1 MKSLLFQKLMPVYRL
16 SLQEKNVPRSSE
28 ISTMPII
35 SSVAAVVHESP
46 NKYSSEKELL
56 FPAHGICS
64 SLFINKKRTL
74 EHTKV
79 LFVRMVGLE
88 PTRGHPRKILSLVR
102 LPFRHIRMC
111 EMFASQQSI
120 SYHPL
125 SILSIPFLNFFT
137 KNYSPPSP
145 VIFILHFLP
154 IICSF

>member
-1 MKSLLFQKLMPVYRL
+1 
-16 SLQEKNVPRSSE
+16 
-28 ISTMPII
+28 MPII
-35 SSVAAVVHESP
+35 SSVAAVVHELP

-74 EHTKV
+74 VHTKV

-125 SILSIPFLNFFT
+125 SVLSIPFLNFFT
-137 KNYSPPSP
+137 KKLFASKSRHFYIAFFAHHLQFLILRLHICTPSLHLLP
-145 VIFILHFLP
+145 VFY
-154 IICSF
+154 